1 MSHAAVASFYD
12 ASPAF
17 VLGAMLPDFFGM
29 LDIKA
34 SATSAELGRGIA
46 FHHASDAAFHDAPAF
61 LSLTRE
67 ACKELSALGLP
78 KGPARAVAHIGVE
91 LLLDPVILSRPGAR
105 NAYAR
110 ALEFATVLNDEL
122 SLGKD
127 EARRLQDLAR
137 LLLARR
143 LASPEDLQHVV
154 ARIRR
159 TLAERPRL
167 ALDDAMEAA
176 VRKWVVG
183 VQPRVVGCSSDVIR
197 QVLSKL
203 DDQGFGRAQREAAVP

>member
-17 VLGAMLPDFFGM
+17 VLGAMLPDFLGM
-29 LDIKA
+29 LGLKGA
-34 SATSAELGRGIA
+34 PKSAELARGVA
-46 FHHASDAAFHDAPAF
+46 FHHASDAAFHEAPAF
-61 LSLTRE
+61 LALMRE
-67 ACKELSALGLP
+67 ARRELSTRGLP

-105 NAYAR
+105 NAYIR
-110 ALEFATVLNDEL
+110 ALELASTLDGGLEL
-122 SLGKD
+122 GAD
-127 EARRLQDLAR
+127 EARRLRDLGR
-137 LLLARR
+137 LLMARGP
-143 LASPEDLQHVV
+143 ASAENLEHVV
-154 ARIRR
+154 TRIRR

-183 VQPRVVGCSSDVIR
+183 AQPRVVGCASDVIR

-203 DDQGFGRAQREAAVP
+203 DGQSFGRAPREVALP